1 MSDRPPFRIDADYCV
16 GHGRCYALA
25 PESFEPDDM
34 GHGVV
39 RDHQQGEATRSPE
52 TIVNAC
58 PEGVIELVSVGGS
71 AEKGS
76 QA

>member
-1 MSDRPPFRIDADYCV
+1 MSERPPFRIDSEYCV

-25 PESFEPDDM
+25 PESFDSDDM

-39 RDHQQGEATRSPE
+39 RDRRQGEPSRSPE
-52 TIVNAC
+52 AIVNAC
-58 PEGVIELVSVGGS
+58 PEGVIELISVGAS